1 MAGKSGLVNKKNSF
15 YLSIRRT
22 EETLFRFMPLKNQ
35 ILSDKVV
42 KKGSYTYIC
51 NSKDFWIDIIPMID
65 DVGV

>member
-1 MAGKSGLVNKKNSF
+1 
-15 YLSIRRT
+15 
-22 EETLFRFMPLKNQ
+22 MPLKNQ

-65 DVGV
+65 DIGV